1 MIDSDLWTLKHPAS
15 TVNLDCVHLPASG
28 CKNSPPFIHN
38 TRFLLEKS
46 PQAKAANSAFVPHDE
61 LTDFDLCIYQ
71 KFPVCYET
79 WTMKQ
84 VQE

>member
-46 PQAKAANSAFVPHDE
+46 PQAKA
-61 LTDFDLCIYQ
+61 DFDLCIYQ

-79 WTMKQ
+79 WTMIQ